1 MFKRIN
7 ILIAGFIFTVH
18 GCIDSSPPG
27 LKKSKLSRTG
37 DITLTT
43 SVVHQFNRP
52 IALNLK
58 KYLEKFP
65 NASSFTVMTGQG
77 SGARISPSELRKNSV
92 VVVPSPGPEGKIR
105 LLVQSGSTQTLE
117 VIK

>member
-7 ILIAGFIFTVH
+7 ILITIFIFAVH
-18 GCIDSSPPG
+18 GCIDSSQPG
-27 LKKSKLSRTG
+27 LKKSKPSRTG
-37 DITLTT
+37 NINLTT

-65 NASSFTVMTGQG
+65 NASSFTVITGQG